1 MCVHYVTE
9 SLHIVQMSQDMW
21 LLVQIWTDNVAVE
34 MREREEVEERKNS
47 EKKEE
52 KCKWRIWGR

>member
-1 MCVHYVTE
+1 MFIYITE

-52 KCKWRIWGR
+52 KCK